1 MTDPIWAEYFDR
13 CEDID
18 VDGNV
23 FRAYIAGTEGPW
35 VVLLHGGGH
44 TGLTWS
50 LTAKLLKE
58 HCRILAPDFRG
69 HGESH
74 TSDDNDLSEETLV
87 NDTIHILRHV
97 LPGEQEE
104 PEVNAPPM
112 ILVGHSMGGAIAIR
126 VAASNQLKSLVGMVV
141 IDVVEGTALA
151 ALSHMQAV
159 LSNRPDTFASEEE
172 AVHWSLQS
180 GAVRNP
186 ESARVSIPSQIC
198 KANDGDYYVWRT
210 NLRASAK
217 YWKGWFTGISELF
230 LDMTLPKVLLL
241 AGTDRLD
248 TALTRG
254 QMQGK
259 FQLLLMYGSGHV
271 IQEDCPSKTA
281 DALLEF
287 CARLVPMAGL
297 RTQKDILAEKLAK
310 ARNMR
315 PHT

>member
-1 MTDPIWAEYFDR
+1 MADPRWAQYYDR
-13 CEDID
+13 SEDVDI
-18 VDGNV
+18 DGNV
-23 FRAYIAGTEGPW
+23 FRVYLAGAEGPV

-44 TGLTWS
+44 TGLTWA
-50 LTAKLLKE
+50 LTTKLLKT
-58 HCRILAPDFRG
+58 HCRVVAPDFRG
-69 HGESH
+69 HGETH
-74 TSDDNDLSEETLV
+74 TTNDSDLSEETLV
-87 NDTIHILRHV
+87 NDTIRVLQAL
-97 LPGEQEE
+97 LPGEAGTERGS
-104 PEVNAPPM
+104 PM

-126 VAASNQLKSLVGMVV
+126 VAASGLLKTLVGMVV

-159 LSNRPDTFASEEE
+159 LSNRPETFASEDE
-172 AVHWSLQS
+172 AVQWSLQM
-180 GAVRNP
+180 GAVRNA
-186 ESARVSIPSQIC
+186 ESARVSIPSQIVR
-198 KANDGDYYVWRT
+198 AGDYFVWRT

-230 LDMTLPKVLLL
+230 LGTTLPKVLLL

-271 IQEDCPSKTA
+271 IQEDCPDKTA

-287 CARLVPMAGL
+287 CSRLVPMSGL
-297 RTQKDILAEKLAK
+297 RTQTDILAEKLAR
-310 ARNMR
+310 ARHLT
-315 PHT
+315 PHTT

>member
-1 MTDPIWAEYFDR
+1 MADPRWAQYYDR
-13 CEDID
+13 CEDVD
-18 VDGNV
+18 VDGDI
-23 FRAYIAGTEGPW
+23 FRVYLAGTEGPV

-44 TGLTWS
+44 TGLTWA
-50 LTAKLLKE
+50 LTTKLLKQ
-58 HCRILAPDFRG
+58 HCRVVAPDFRG

-74 TSDDNDLSEETLV
+74 TRNDSDLSEATLV
-87 NDTIHILRHV
+87 ADTIHV
-97 LPGEQEE
+97 LQRLLPSEHPDATERGS
-104 PEVNAPPM
+104 PLV
-112 ILVGHSMGGAIAIR
+112 LVGHSMGGAIAIR
-126 VAASNQLKSLVGMVV
+126 VASSAQLKTLVGMVV

-159 LSNRPDTFASEEE
+159 LANRPESFASHDE
-172 AVHWSLQS
+172 AIQWSLQT
-180 GAVRNP
+180 GAVRNA
-186 ESARVSIPSQIC
+186 ESARVSIPSQVVG
-198 KANDGDYYVWRT
+198 AGDRFVWRT
-210 NLRASAK
+210 DLRASAP

-230 LDMTLPKVLLL
+230 LGTTLPKVLLL

-271 IQEDCPSKTA
+271 IQEDCPDKTA

-287 CARLVPMAGL
+287 CGRLVPMTGL

-310 ARNMR
+310 ARNLMPR
-315 PHT
+315 GHT